1 MINSS
6 KHANK
11 SYWASSDNFS
21 IWHRKFLAQKGK
33 LKASVENG
41 FLDWERLIKRSSWT
55 KNNTIFI
62 RTQLPLSCAVSA
74 HASADCTLWQ
84 SWLLAL
90 PNAVIHPWLR
100 RCPAS
105 LPDVSRKEVV
115 CQSTASAA
123 HHDCVRAPWSH
134 KDFLLGNCTIPF
146 WIFFFLEST

>member
-1 MINSS
+1 MPIKVIEPHQITFPFGTES
-6 KHANK
+6 
-11 SYWASSDNFS
+11 FS
-21 IWHRKFLAQKGK
+21 PRKGN
-33 LKASVENG
+33 LKFQLKTA

-55 KNNTIFI
+55 ENNTIFI

-134 KDFLLGNCTIPF
+134 KDFLLGNCTISF
-146 WIFFFLEST
+146 WIFFSWEHISAS